1 MKLSSTLRYDAAPAD
16 VFSMLIDEDF
26 IAKKTKAA
34 NATRHVASVERN
46 GDGATIRLTRI
57 MPPDVP
63 DFVRRFV
70 GDTIDIQQTDVWG
83 AAAGDGSRDGTIE
96 LSIAGAPVK
105 AHGTMRLQ
113 PHGSG
118 TVITITGDVKA
129 SIPLFGGQLEKTV
142 IDGLNVAAEREQ
154 ATGNVW
160 LAGNADG
167 RS

>member
-1 MKLSSTLRYDAAPAD
+1 MKLSSTLRYDAAPAQ

-26 IAKKTKAA
+26 IALKTKAA
-34 NATRHVASVERN
+34 NAIRHVASVDVA

-83 AAAGDGSRDGTIE
+83 PPAADGSREGTIE

-105 AHGTMRLQ
+105 AHGTMQLR
-113 PHGSG
+113 PEGSG
-118 TVITITGDVKA
+118 TVITISGDVKA
-129 SIPLFGGQLEKTV
+129 SIPLFGGQVEKTV
-142 IDGLNVAAEREQ
+142 LEGLNVAAEREQ

-160 LAGNADG
+160 LAE